1 MNKIAVT
8 FPFFLYIAGLGSLL
22 VADLL
27 VTTFLPDQ
35 QVAQWAAIRS
45 FIGISSVLCL
55 VGLDQVLVRTPESSF
70 RILGLLLI
78 QIPLISSVIA
88 FSYRFY
94 DSETNSVLVF
104 LVSVGTAGSL
114 ALFQFFRTH
123 GKRFAAQ
130 WSQQAWK
137 IMVGVYFTITVL
149 QGRTISIWHAVTF
162 VTILGLVL
170 SMIPLR
176 SKLPEQKHE
185 PKSYGWIY
193 SIGFRSLTTSLLL
206 VLSIYAEQFVVGS
219 ETDVSQAA
227 YYFAHTTYFLL
238 PASVLNGYLAFTFI
252 PWLRQ
257 NKELYQ
263 HHKSTH
269 ALRWIALLVVYSV
282 ALSVVGYVAW
292 KLMRGDGNPPS
303 LPIQIAMLVSSTAR
317 SAYTLPS
324 GFVGAFGGAKTF
336 DAWIIF
342 QTISFGLAIVVY
354 WLLSRQ
360 FHLDVI
366 IAISI
371 ASTFNWVTR
380 MVVGFSLVHK
390 LEKSLA

>member
-1 MNKIAVT
+1 MNKIVAT
-8 FPFFLYIAGLGSLL
+8 FPFLLYIAGLGALL
-22 VADLL
+22 VSDLL

-70 RILGLLLI
+70 RILGLLLV

-88 FSYRFY
+88 FAYRFY

-137 IMVGVYFTITVL
+137 ILVGIYFAITVL
-149 QGRTISIWHAVTF
+149 QGSTFSIWLAVTF

-176 SKLPEQKHE
+176 SKLPKQKDE

-206 VLSIYAEQFVVGS
+206 ALSIYAEQFVVGS
-219 ETDVSQAA
+219 ETDVSQSA

-238 PASVLNGYLAFTFI
+238 PASVLNGYLAFTI
-252 PWLRQ
+252 APWLRE
-257 NKELYQ
+257 NKDLYL
-263 HHKSTH
+263 HHKSKH
-269 ALRWIALLVVYSV
+269 ALRWIAILVVYSF
-282 ALSVVGYVAW
+282 ALSIFGYVAW
-292 KLMRGDGNPPS
+292 KLMRSEGILPS
-303 LPIQIAMLVSSTAR
+303 LPIQIAMLVSGMAR
-317 SAYTLPS
+317 TAYTFPA
-324 GFVGAFGGAKTF
+324 GFVGAFGTAKIF
-336 DAWIIF
+336 DGWIIF
-342 QTISFGLAIVVY
+342 QTISFGLAIAVY

-360 FHLDVI
+360 FNLDVI